1 MRFSVHALAT
11 SAFSIAAS
19 ASAVP
24 ITGSSNIQQRA
35 DASGVIAPAST
46 KWPVKWTCKAPGK
59 VACETTGGSPEDAD
73 VGLILDGAPS
83 HGGWKAF
90 KDLQEGS
97 KSGAWSGYQ
106 TNTAEI
112 TS

>member
-1 MRFSVHALAT
+1 MQFFVYPLAVGALFS
-11 SAFSIAAS
+11 AAS
-19 ASAVP
+19 AAAVP
-24 ITGSSNIQQRA
+24 TTGSSNIQQRA
-35 DASGVIAPAST
+35 DPSGVVAPESI

-59 VACETTGGSPEDAD
+59 TACETTGGSPEDAD